1 MLPKFPLADEM
12 QDLRRRS
19 IAQAS
24 QKNPTAQ
31 RRNQAQRVSTRETER
46 RSFPLSFA
54 QQRLWVL
61 DRLEPGNGVY
71 NLAFAVRLDGALDPD
86 ALQSALDEI
95 AGCHEILRAEF
106 HVEGDAP
113 VQVILPRHAVA
124 VTSFDLIDTPATT
137 RDTRV
142 SQLLSEEAG
151 KPFDLTCGP
160 LVRIWILRLSPSE
173 HILLLVVH
181 RIICDEQSLE
191 ILFTEIASCYSAR
204 LRGEPWHLD
213 EASLGYL
220 GFASAQ
226 REGLFGDELQS
237 QITYWK
243 QQLAGAPSS
252 VDLPTDHSRPPVQ
265 SFRGNTST
273 VQISSTL
280 YKRLQDLSR
289 SQQVTLFTTLLT
301 AFNILLCRYSAQDDL
316 VVGTEVSG
324 RTSPEMQNAVG
335 LFANQLV
342 LRTNVSG
349 DPQVSALLRQVHA
362 TVEAAHACQ
371 DIPFEHLV
379 DELNPERDL
388 SRNPL
393 FQIMFNVRNAPPD
406 SWQIP
411 NLTVTR
417 LQAENANEKFDLT
430 ANLLQRSDSL
440 ECSFSYNADLFE
452 PATIS
457 RMMENY
463 CKLLEEISSN
473 RERRI
478 SELPL
483 LGEAERRK
491 ILLEFNE
498 TAANYRH
505 DLCVHDFLEA
515 QAKRTPEAIALI
527 CKNEHFTYAE
537 LNTRAN
543 CLAHYLRKRGV
554 GPEVL
559 VGICVER
566 IPEMLVGI
574 LGILKAGGAYVP
586 LDPAYPLQ
594 RLAAILEDAKALVL
608 ITQERLADLLP
619 QSAATTVSIDADWP
633 DIAHESGE
641 NPAHDTKPEN
651 LAYVLFTSGST
662 GRPKGVALEHRS
674 AATFIQWA
682 QSVFTPEEVAGTLFS
697 TSICFDLSVFEMF
710 VPLSMG
716 GKVIMTENAM
726 FLPKLP
732 NPDEVTLI
740 NTVPSA
746 IAELIWMKA
755 VPPSVQ
761 VVNLAGEA
769 LPPSLP
775 QQIYD
780 STRVRK
786 LYNLYGP
793 TEDTTYS
800 TYTMVPRAG
809 EVTIGRP
816 LANTQVYILDANARP
831 TPIGVPGELYLAGEG
846 LARGY
851 FGRPDLTAERFVS
864 NPFNANPQARMYR
877 TGDLARFLPDGNIQY
892 LGRVDNQVKI
902 RGFRIE
908 LGEIEAVL
916 ARHPGVQTGVVVARE
931 DKPGDKRLVAYLSF
945 VPGKETSS
953 AGLRAFL
960 KESLPE
966 YMIPSAFIKMDALPL
981 TPNGKINRRA
991 LPAPDWSQIES
1002 GASIAPRDQLEV
1014 MLVKTWRKVL
1024 GIPNISVTDNFFDLG
1039 GHSLLAARLLSEVEK
1054 ITGRQI
1060 PLSALFRGATVE
1072 SLAQLIREGGEANP
1086 DPVLMEIQSGGD
1098 GLPFFAVASPGV
1110 ETLGFGLLAR
1120 HMGPDRPVYKLQ
1132 GHAPI
1137 VVGRP
1142 FTKEDLRL
1150 LSQEYIAAMRA
1161 VQPEGPY
1168 CLGGMCEGVQIAERL
1183 VCDLEAQGQVVS
1195 LFAIFDTWVLQHSQR
1210 VWLWRIEYFRQRLR
1224 EFKNMNLSQQW
1235 ETCKRAVGTRWG
1247 MLTGKSR
1254 GRSEWY
1260 RAYWPEDFTPGRFRA
1275 PVVLFK
1281 RPKQPFYYV
1290 DDPEMGWGQ
1299 RSESGVE
1306 IHEIEFDHEEILRE
1320 PYVHPLG
1327 EQLEACMRRLDKP
1340 TAKSEFPPPEASL
1353 ISSSSG

>member
-1 MLPKFPLADEM
+1 MLPKFALADEM

-24 QKNPTAQ
+24 QTNPTAQ
-31 RRNQAQRVSTRETER
+31 RRNQAQRVSTRKTEH

-61 DRLEPGNGVY
+61 DRLEPGKGVY

-86 ALQSALDEI
+86 MLQSALDKV

-113 VQVILPRHAVA
+113 VQVILPCHAVDA
-124 VTSFDLIDTPATT
+124 TSFDLSDIPAAT
-137 RDTRV
+137 RDSRV
-142 SQLLSEEAG
+142 SQLMSEVAG
-151 KPFDLTCGP
+151 KPFDLSRGP
-160 LVRIWILRLSPSE
+160 LLRIRILRLSPSE

-181 RIICDEQSLE
+181 RIICDEQSLQ
-191 ILFTEIASCYSAR
+191 ILFAEIATCYSAR
-204 LRGEPWHLD
+204 LRGEPWHPN
-213 EASLGYL
+213 EAPLGYL

-226 REGLFGDELQS
+226 RERLFSDELRS
-237 QITYWK
+237 QLAYWK
-243 QQLAGAPSS
+243 RQLAGAPSS
-252 VDLPTDHSRPPVQ
+252 VDLPTDHTRPPVQ
-265 SFRGNTST
+265 SFRGDTST

-280 YKRLQDLSR
+280 YERLHDLSS
-289 SQQVTLFTTLLT
+289 SQQVTLFSTLFT
-301 AFNILLCRYSAQDDL
+301 AFKILLWRYSAQDDL
-316 VVGTEVSG
+316 VVGIEVSG
-324 RTSPEMQNAVG
+324 RTGSEMQNAIG
-335 LFANQLV
+335 LFTNQLV
-342 LRTNVSG
+342 LRTDLSG
-349 DPQVSALLRQVHA
+349 DPRTSALLRQVNA
-362 TVEAAHACQ
+362 TVEAAHASQ

-379 DELNPERDL
+379 DELNPDRDL
-388 SRNPL
+388 SRSPL

-406 SWQIP
+406 SWQMP
-411 NLTVTR
+411 NLTVTPIE
-417 LQAENANEKFDLT
+417 ANNGNEKLDLT
-430 ANLLQRSDSL
+430 ANLLQRSDRL
-440 ECSFSYNADLFE
+440 ECSFSYNPDLFE
-452 PATIS
+452 AATIS
-457 RMMENY
+457 RMTENY
-463 CKLLEEISSN
+463 CKLLEEISADP
-473 RERRI
+473 ERRI

-483 LGEAERRK
+483 LGEAEQSK
-491 ILLEFNE
+491 ILLEFSE
-498 TAANYRH
+498 IAANYRR

-515 QAKRTPEAIALI
+515 QAKRTPEVIALI
-527 CKNEHFTYAE
+527 CKGDHLTYAE

-543 CLAHYLRKRGV
+543 RLAHYLRKRGV

-559 VGICVER
+559 VAICVER
-566 IPEMLVGI
+566 TPEMLVGV

-586 LDPAYPLQ
+586 LDPTYPLQ
-594 RLAAILEDAKALVL
+594 RLAAILEDAKAPVL
-608 ITQERLADLLP
+608 ITQQRLIDLFP

-633 DIAHESGE
+633 DIAQESGE
-641 NPAHDTKPEN
+641 NPAHITKPEN

-716 GKVIMTENAM
+716 GKVIMAENAL
-726 FLPKLP
+726 FLPKLA
-732 NPDEVTLI
+732 NPDQVTLI

-746 IAELIWMKA
+746 IAELVRMNAIPA
-755 VPPSVQ
+755 SVQ

-769 LPPSLP
+769 LPTSLA
-775 QQIYD
+775 QQTYN

-800 TYTMVPRAG
+800 TYALVPRGG

-816 LANTQVYILDANARP
+816 LANTRVYILDANGRP

-864 NPFNANPQARMYR
+864 DPFNPQARMYR

-916 ARHPGVQTGVVVARE
+916 AKHPAVQTGVVMARE
-931 DKPGDKRLVAYLSF
+931 DKPGDKRLVAYLTC
-945 VPGKETSS
+945 VPDKETSS
-953 AGLRAFL
+953 GNLRAFL

-966 YMIPSAFIKMDALPL
+966 YMIPSAFVMMDGLPL

-991 LPAPDWSQIES
+991 LPAPDWSQIDS

-1024 GIPNISVTDNFFDLG
+1024 GIPSISVTDNFFDLG

-1060 PLSALFRGATVE
+1060 PLSVLFRGATVE
-1072 SLAQLIREGGEANP
+1072 SLAQLIREGEEANP
-1086 DPVLMEIQSGGD
+1086 DPVLMEIQSGGE
-1098 GLPFFAVASPGV
+1098 GLPFFAVAAPGV

-1120 HMGPDRPVYKLQ
+1120 HMGPDRTVYKLQ
-1132 GHAPI
+1132 GHVPI

-1142 FTKEDLRL
+1142 FTKEDLRF

-1168 CLGGMCEGVQIAERL
+1168 CLGGMCEGVQIAERI
-1183 VCDLEAQGQVVS
+1183 VCDLEAQGQEVS

-1210 VWLWRIEYFRQRLR
+1210 VWLWRIEYLRQRLR
-1224 EFKNMNLSQQW
+1224 EFKNMNFSQQW
-1235 ETCKRAVGTRWG
+1235 ETCKRAVGTRWR
-1247 MLTGKSR
+1247 MLTGESR

-1260 RAYWPEDFTPGRFRA
+1260 RAYWPEDFTPSRFRA

-1290 DDPEMGWGQ
+1290 DDPEMGWGM

-1306 IHEIEFDHEEILRE
+1306 IHEIEFDHEELLRE
-1320 PYVHPLG
+1320 PYVRPVG
-1327 EQLEACMRRLDKP
+1327 EQLAACISRLDKR
-1340 TAKSEFPPPEASL
+1340 AVESSFQPPEASL